1 MDNILKGIVRNTTK
15 KMVTGSYTAR
25 RDALWYMRVWQPKR
39 TTALVLQLTALPQSL
54 VSLLLEF
61 ARPPDPD
68 PWPFCLGP
76 AASPEYDAFGNYGSL
91 SGIHEAL
98 FDDNTNIAHNF

>member
-1 MDNILKGIVRNTTK
+1 MDNILKGIVRNTNK
-15 KMVTGSYTAR
+15 KMVTGPYTAR
-25 RDALWYMRVWQPKR
+25 LDSLWYMRVWQPKR

-68 PWPFCLGP
+68 PWPFCMGP
-76 AASPEYDAFGNYGSL
+76 AALPEYDAFGNYGSL
-91 SGIHEAL
+91 SGIHDAL